1 MLWELVVENYAVI
14 DRIRVS
20 FHPGLNLLTGE
31 TGSGKSIVVDALALL
46 FGGRA
51 SPEMVRT
58 GADRARISGIFEPP
72 DAAAARSILEL
83 AGVETSEG
91 ELLIERE
98 IYANGKSRAFVCNRP
113 VTISLLRELGETL
126 GDIHGQHDQQSLYSP
141 ATQLALLDD
150 FGGHEKLVADVAALF
165 RRWRSV
171 STELEEL
178 DRTEQEKL
186 RLADLWSFQKREIE
200 AAELRPGEDA
210 ELEQERLMLKNAHRL
225 QEAATAAYAA
235 LYDSPDSAESQLRAA
250 LRKMEEL
257 ARIDGSLL
265 EAVENLRT
273 AAIVTEET
281 AYTLRAY
288 LSKLESDPGRLDRVE
303 ARLAVI
309 EKLKRK
315 YGPTIEEILRY
326 RDEVAAQLS
335 AVETAGE
342 RRQSLLAE
350 RERLAMAFQ
359 EAAAALSRFR
369 KEAAHKLAKKVEAE
383 LRALAM
389 ENTVFRVEFSA
400 APWSATGIDTIQFLV
415 SPNPGEE
422 PKPLDKIAS
431 GGEISRVALALKT
444 CTVVPP
450 SSDRGQRTLVFDEID
465 AGIGG
470 RAGEAV
476 GRRLKRIAARDQVLC
491 VTHLPQVAA
500 FADHHYSVAK
510 RVVSGRTTAIIEE
523 LDAASRKQEIG
534 RMLSGARVTPE
545 ALKHAEQLLRLC
557 SAE

>member
-72 DAAAARSILEL
+72 DTAAVRSILAP

-113 VTISLLRELGETL
+113 VTVSLLRDLGETL

-141 ATQLALLDD
+141 AAQLALLDE
-150 FGGHEKLVADVAALF
+150 FGGYGKLAADVAGLF
-165 RRWRSV
+165 RQWRYV
-171 STELEEL
+171 ATELEEL

-200 AAELRPGEDA
+200 GAELRAGEDA
-210 ELEQERLMLKNAHRL
+210 ELEQERLVLKNIHRL
-225 QEAATAAYAA
+225 QEAATAAYTA
-235 LYDSPDSAESQLRAA
+235 LYDSPESAESQLRAA
-250 LRKMEEL
+250 LRKLEEL

-273 AAIVTEET
+273 AAIVAEET
-281 AYTLRAY
+281 AHTLRGY
-288 LSKLESDPGRLDRVE
+288 LSKLESDPARLDQIE
-303 ARLAVI
+303 ARLAAI

-315 YGPTIEEILRY
+315 YGRTIEEILRY

-335 AVETAGE
+335 SVEMAAE
-342 RRQSLLAE
+342 RRQSLRAE
-350 RERLAMAFQ
+350 RERLAAAFQ
-359 EAAAALSRFR
+359 EAAAALSRLR
-369 KEAAHKLAKKVEAE
+369 REAAHKLAQRVETE

-389 ENTVFRVEFSA
+389 ENTVFRVEFAS
-400 APWSATGIDTIQFLV
+400 APWSATGVDTVQFLV

-422 PKPLDKIAS
+422 PKPLEKIAS
-431 GGEISRVALALKT
+431 GGEISRIALALKT
-444 CTVVPP
+444 CAAVSP
-450 SSDRGQRTLVFDEID
+450 SIDRGQRTLVFDEID

-476 GRRLKRIAARDQVLC
+476 GRRLKRIAAHNQVLC

-500 FADHHYSVAK
+500 FADHHYIVEK
-510 RVVSGRTTAIIEE
+510 RVIRGRTTAAIEE
-523 LDAASRKQEIG
+523 LDAASRTHEIG
-534 RMLSGARVTPE
+534 RMLSGAQVTPE

-557 SAE
+557 AAE